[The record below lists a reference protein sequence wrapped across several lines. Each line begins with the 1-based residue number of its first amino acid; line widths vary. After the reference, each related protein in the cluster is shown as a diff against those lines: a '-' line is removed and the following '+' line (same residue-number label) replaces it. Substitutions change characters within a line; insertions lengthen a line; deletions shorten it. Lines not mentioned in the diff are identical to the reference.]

1 MASAEEQ
8 IAESIDSTLLEQA
21 RKNELRIAYVRTST
35 LALTSAVNLAAHLDP
50 AERAP
55 VTNFAVTAAL
65 LALSLLL
72 IRILRRTYRPWL
84 RFLMPFADAGVVLL
98 LFLTTTQR
106 FDADYLLGTGVL
118 VNLGAVCALL
128 AVSGGL
134 RLSRGSALITTAL
147 AAAIFAVGTML
158 AGFGALRTAF
168 PMSLL
173 LGAGLLGT
181 WMTEI
186 VRGSIKSEVARTIL
200 ARFVPQRV
208 IDDAHHNPLSLI
220 AEPRSLDVTVVI
232 TDLRGFTSLAERASP
247 AEVLGFLNRVQGEL
261 AEIVQ
266 RHGGTV
272 DKFMGDG
279 MLAVFGA
286 PEPQDDHA
294 VRALRAVSELVAAV
308 FRIDSEGA
316 ARVRIGIGV
325 HSGEVVSGCLG
336 SGVRLEFT
344 VIGDTVNT
352 ASRLESLTKEKGA
365 VALVSEETLRRAE
378 AQTRELPLL
387 EPVGEVTLRG
397 RTRPLLVH
405 RLIEGELPR
414 SLFPESLR

>member
-1 MASAEEQ
+1 
-8 IAESIDSTLLEQA
+8 
-21 RKNELRIAYVRTST
+21 
-35 LALTSAVNLAAHLDP
+35 
-50 AERAP
+50 
-55 VTNFAVTAAL
+55 
-65 LALSLLL
+65 
-72 IRILRRTYRPWL
+72 
-84 RFLMPFADAGVVLL
+84 
-98 LFLTTTQR
+98 
-106 FDADYLLGTGVL
+106 VL

-134 RLSRGSALITTAL
+134 RLNRGSALITTAL
-147 AAAIFAVGTML
+147 AATIFAVGTTL

-181 WMTEI
+181 WMTDI
-186 VRGSIKSEVARTIL
+186 VRNSIQSEVARTIL

-208 IDDAHHNPLSLI
+208 IDDAHHDPLSLI
-220 AEPRSLDVTVVI
+220 AEPRSLDVTVVV
-232 TDLRGFTSLAERASP
+232 TDLRGFTSLAERAP
-247 AEVLGFLNRVQGEL
+247 PGEVLGFLNRVQGEL

-294 VRALRAVSELVAAV
+294 VRALRAVSEIVGAV
-308 FRIDSEGA
+308 LRIDAEGA

-352 ASRLESLTKEKGA
+352 ASRLEALTKEKGA
-365 VALVSEETLRRAE
+365 VALVSDETLRRAQ
-378 AQTRELPLL
+378 AHTRELPLL

-397 RTRPLLVH
+397 RTQSLLVH
-405 RLIEGELPR
+405 RLIEGNLPS